1 MGTRMKEISKKL
13 SDMIIAKVME
23 DIDSP
28 YQLMRRKLKN
38 IDIDYFEDISRDT
51 EIIDPKLN
59 LGLKDRIRGDFQ
71 RSADEL
77 LEESG
82 LKEQVT
88 DEIKEHLS
96 KQKQQISPEE
106 YTNIL
111 ADVVN
116 ELRNYANQ
124 LLQTVDIEKITE
136 SELAEKY
143 EKAKLISLKEKILRN
158 NKRDVIEFYHA
169 LMERSWWECS
179 VFVEKRIV
187 SFLMSLADE
196 LAASEANG
204 IQATDT
210 IEYVP
215 QCTSTDDFTLPDE
228 LAELVE
234 KMAENVHEEWAQERI
249 RQGWTYGKER
259 NDTLKQH
266 PCLIPYEELPEEE
279 KQFDRITSIK
289 TLQFIISQGF
299 KITRNAD
306 R

>member
-1 MGTRMKEISKKL
+1 
-13 SDMIIAKVME
+13 
-23 DIDSP
+23 
-28 YQLMRRKLKN
+28 
-38 IDIDYFEDISRDT
+38 
-51 EIIDPKLN
+51 
-59 LGLKDRIRGDFQ
+59 
-71 RSADEL
+71 
-77 LEESG
+77 
-82 LKEQVT
+82 
-88 DEIKEHLS
+88 
-96 KQKQQISPEE
+96 
-106 YTNIL
+106 
-111 ADVVN
+111 
-116 ELRNYANQ
+116 
-124 LLQTVDIEKITE
+124 
-136 SELAEKY
+136 
-143 EKAKLISLKEKILRN
+143 
-158 NKRDVIEFYHA
+158 
-169 LMERSWWECS
+169 
-179 VFVEKRIV
+179 
-187 SFLMSLADE
+187 MSLADV

-228 LAELVE
+228 LTELVE

-266 PCLIPYEELPEEE
+266 PCLVPYEELPEEE